1 MFEKTEEMWI
11 DSDII
16 QGIIQNTRGDKCKV
30 GEARTS
36 PLLERGEYYKW
47 GEEPRTSLLDGDL
60 AIFYEWRRVEG
71 NSSGGVPSEYR
82 LFLTQLGKKRQAK
95 AIVDKQKKQSNKKQP
110 MWGAKAGVNMEQH
123 RKFLEKQAYD
133 KMKTE
138 KKKRDDDIKRQYHE
152 NKEKRRRA
160 RDMLRL

>member
-1 MFEKTEEMWI
+1 MFEKTEEMWS
-11 DSDII
+11 DYDII
-16 QGIIQNTRGDKCKV
+16 QGIIQNTNGDKCKV
-30 GEARTS
+30 GQPRTS

-47 GEEPRTSLLDGDL
+47 GEEPRTSLLVGDL

-71 NSSGGVPSEYR
+71 NSSRGVPSKYR